1 MTEEAVKKRLAR
13 AKEKATADLK
23 EIGYKIVPSDNTSF
37 CVLATRRNEVRF
49 IRIVVDEIKDSD
61 IQLTKEYELPPGC
74 VKEIWCK
81 KENKRRFEIEEIF

>member
-1 MTEEAVKKRLAR
+1 MTEEAVKRRLAR
-13 AKEKATADLK
+13 AKEKATIDLR

-37 CVLATRRNEVRF
+37 CILATRRNEVRF

-61 IQLTKEYELPPGC
+61 ISLTKKYDLPSGC

-81 KENKRRFEIEEIF
+81 KEHKRKFDIEEIF